1 LRPEPKNVCKLA
13 AVLMA
18 DVAGYSRLMEA
29 DEVGT
34 LAALKERRKGILEPT
49 VREHGG
55 RIAKVMGDGVLIEF
69 ASAVQAVSCA
79 VDVQKQMAAANE
91 GASEDRRVHLRIG
104 INLGDVIVEGSD
116 LYGDGVN
123 VAARLQAMAEPGEIW
138 ISGNVHDQV
147 EKKLS
152 LTYDDLGPREMK
164 NIARRVHAFRIGAG
178 GASRAPVPVTP
189 SLPTKPSIAV
199 LPFTNLSGDPN
210 QQYFSDGITEDIITE
225 LSRFRSLFVI
235 ARNSSFQYRDKA
247 VDIRRVASELG
258 VHYVVEGS
266 IRKMAER
273 VRITAQLIDAVTG
286 NHLWSE
292 RYDRNIDALFELQ
305 DEVTR
310 TIVAT
315 LVGRVEDAEISDAAH
330 RRTGSLAAYD
340 NLLRG
345 IELLRGYG
353 EENNRRARELFE
365 SAVALDPRFALAH
378 AYLALALLVEHRY
391 DAAPDA
397 IKDRALAAGLRAI
410 QMDPRE
416 GRCHQFLAQAY
427 RYRGEF
433 DLAVSHF
440 ERSTALNP
448 NDANGIAQMGSVLA
462 MAGRAEEGVGLI
474 REAMRLN
481 PFHPDWYWSAMAVA
495 AYAAHRYEDA
505 LEANRRMASRTEYWP
520 LARAAACLAQLGRLD
535 EAHTQA
541 LEVLRRKP
549 DFHLSSEKLK
559 YKNPAHAEHV
569 FDGMRK
575 AGLPE

>member
-1 LRPEPKNVCKLA
+1 
-13 AVLMA
+13 
-18 DVAGYSRLMEA
+18 
-29 DEVGT
+29 
-34 LAALKERRKGILEPT
+34 
-49 VREHGG
+49 
-55 RIAKVMGDGVLIEF
+55 
-69 ASAVQAVSCA
+69 
-79 VDVQKQMAAANE
+79 MAAANDDV
-91 GASEDRRVHLRIG
+91 AEDRRIILRIG
-104 INLGDVIVEGSD
+104 INLGDVMVEGGD

-123 VAARLQAMAEPGEIW
+123 IAARLQALARPGEIW
-138 ISGNVHDQV
+138 MAGNVHDQV
-147 EKKLS
+147 ERKLS

-164 NIARRVHAFRIGAG
+164 NIARPVHAYRIGAD
-178 GASRAPVPVTP
+178 ASRAPIPDT
-189 SLPTKPSIAV
+189 SALPTKPSIAV

-247 VDIRRVASELG
+247 VDVRRVARELG
-258 VHYVVEGS
+258 VSYVVEGS

-292 RYDRNIDALFELQ
+292 RYDRNIDALFEVQ

-315 LVGRVEDAEISDAAH
+315 LVGRVEEAEISEATH

-340 NLLRG
+340 SLLRG

-353 EENNRRARELFE
+353 DENNRRARELFE
-365 SAVALDPRFALAH
+365 SSISLDPRFALAH

-391 DAAPDA
+391 DAAPDL
-397 IKDRALAAGLRAI
+397 IKDRALESGLTAI
-410 QMDPRE
+410 QLDPRE

-433 DLAVSHF
+433 DLAISHF

-462 MAGRAEEGVGLI
+462 MAGRAEEGVNLI

-481 PFHPDWYWSAMAVA
+481 PFHPDWYWSSLAVA

-505 LEANRRMASRTEYWP
+505 LGANRRMASRTAYWP
-520 LARAAACLAQLGRLD
+520 LARAAAWAGRTSTLWRRSLAPRARGCMSCAVGPAGRSSRSGGRGPSVKAQFPAFGR
-535 EAHTQA
+535 EAA
-541 LEVLRRKP
+541 LQKSRRYRACIRWHAQGWIAGITRGRKRRAAFAALFIDYLCNGRGATAIGPYSPRVRSAFPIAPVSGTTRIERPWQPSLPRRALR
-549 DFHLSSEKLK
+549 
-559 YKNPAHAEHV
+559 
-569 FDGMRK
+569 G
-575 AGLPE
+575 